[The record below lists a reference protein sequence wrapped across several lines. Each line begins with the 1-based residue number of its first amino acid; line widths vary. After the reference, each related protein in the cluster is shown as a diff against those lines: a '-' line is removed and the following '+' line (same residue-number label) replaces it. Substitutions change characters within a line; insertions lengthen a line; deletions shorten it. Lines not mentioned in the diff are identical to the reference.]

1 MTADVIDDLVGIAEG
16 DPLDLI
22 RRRRPDA
29 RRHAQASFDALF
41 NADDLSQVSR
51 LERLAIG
58 YWTALLTRSA
68 VARFYRGL
76 LAAEDEKTATALDT
90 AGAEAITTGPYGDY
104 PAGPLTAENTT
115 GPHWAPDDRLSGE
128 LGPRLAAALAHTHLL
143 VYRPRDSSA
152 AALQALVDAGWS
164 ATGIVTVSQLVSF
177 LSFQLRLVAGLTV
190 LRDHGAVGAAQQGA
204 TQQGDH
210 A

>member
-1 MTADVIDDLVGIAEG
+1 MTADVIDDLVGIAAG
-16 DPLDLI
+16 DRLDLI
-22 RRRRPDA
+22 RRRRPEA
-29 RRHAQASFDALF
+29 RRQAQGSFDALF
-41 NADDLSQVSR
+41 GADDLSQVSR

-58 YWTALLTRSA
+58 YWTALLTRSTA
-68 VARFYRGL
+68 AGFYREL
-76 LAAEDEKTATALDT
+76 LAGQDEATAAALDA
-90 AGAEAITTGPYGDY
+90 AGPAAITTGPYGDY
-104 PAGPLTAENTT
+104 PAGPLSTENTT
-115 GPHWAPDDRLSGE
+115 GPHWIPDDRLSGE

-152 AALQALVDAGWS
+152 AALQRLVDAGWS

-190 LRDHGAVGAAQQGA
+190 LRNHGAAP
-204 TQQGDH
+204 QQGDQ